1 MNHPSTLF
9 HENDI
14 HVNNAIASGDIS
26 QNSVDYQIEKTR
38 QSEGGGRRMGTKYRK
53 SGDTKSLFS
62 YGCVFG
68 DNIV

>member
-38 QSEGGGRRMGTKYRK
+38 QSEGGGAENGNQIPEKRRHE
-53 SGDTKSLFS
+53 
-62 YGCVFG
+62 
-68 DNIV
+68 IVI